1 MTPADTPIANPRI
14 TSFLGGAEGEWRVTA
29 HTTLRGDPIEPVSR
43 IAVVSGGLPAQ
54 GAAAWLLRGTGTH
67 DRYTTRPEKAE
78 LVSKQVPIGRPEA
91 TRSALILLR
100 KNAEWWGLTQEERRA
115 ILEEQSHHI
124 AIGMRYL
131 PAVARRLLHCRD
143 FATQE
148 PFDFLGF
155 LDFAPESEAAF
166 DEMLDL
172 LRATPEWSFIDRD
185 IDIRLTKD

>member
-1 MTPADTPIANPRI
+1 MTPADANIANPRI
-14 TSFLGGAEGEWRVTA
+14 TSFLGGTEGEWTVTS
-29 HTTLRGDPIEPVSR
+29 HTVLRGDPIERVAR
-43 IAVVSGGLPAQ
+43 VAVVSGTPPAQ
-54 GAAAWLLRGTGTH
+54 GSANWLLRGTATH
-67 DRYTTRPEKAE
+67 DRYTTRPEKTE
-78 LVSKQVPIGRPEA
+78 LVARQAPIGRPEA

-100 KNAEWWGLTQEERRA
+100 KNAEWWGLTQDERRA

-131 PAVARRLLHCRD
+131 PAIARRLLHCRD

-155 LDFAPESEAAF
+155 LDFAPESGPAF
-166 DEMLDL
+166 DEMLEQ

-185 IDIRLTKD
+185 IDIRLSKD